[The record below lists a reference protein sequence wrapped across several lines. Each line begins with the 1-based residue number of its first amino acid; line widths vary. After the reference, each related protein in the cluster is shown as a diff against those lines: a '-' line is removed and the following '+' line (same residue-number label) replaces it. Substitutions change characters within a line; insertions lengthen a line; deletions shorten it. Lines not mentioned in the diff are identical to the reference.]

1 MKTLK
6 ISKTDKEGFT
16 QPCSE
21 TLIKTFT
28 GNISICLE
36 DAFQQST
43 RHRKHDL
50 GEERR
55 RILDYPKL
63 TDKSVTMWSET
74 CS

>member
-6 ISKTDKEGFT
+6 ISKKDKEGFT
-16 QPCSE
+16 QLPGE
-21 TLIKTFT
+21 TLIKGFT
-28 GNISICLE
+28 GNISIFLE

-43 RHRKHDL
+43 RHRKSDL

-55 RILDYPKL
+55 RIFDYPKL